1 MAHFGGP
8 STLSIHNQEKHYS
21 VFRIMSIFPFKEENF
36 EFVTLQ
42 TNPHQTFSS
51 GSNGNVSGSVYVFPR
66 RSETEK
72 DNSRI
77 QSFVDSSF
85 SEDENEA
92 VLNVALEK
100 IFSGNTNV
108 GAELSSYMDFVHQ
121 TAINNKKFTTQSI
134 NRFTPSYS
142 YTKYT
147 NRKSNFLN
155 VLYPTYRPVY
165 TNCSYGFSNYSTIN
179 FYTASTVPSDS
190 VMLYPN
196 VGYNTHNQKN
206 FGGVYIPNNGFS
218 FDFWINCRYTTDS
231 DSSEFKAGT
240 LLHMSSSYCVSVL
253 SGSSKDVF
261 GKPDK
266 FKLMLQLSGS
276 ANITPSTANTSS
288 VFVFQSNDNCLSKNN
303 WHHVTIR
310 WGTSNVNNG
319 TGSFFVDNINQ
330 GDFVVS
336 ASTII
341 PLTSSYSNPSVLCVG
356 NYYEGTNQGANIQ
369 SRFFSQNTSIREGL
383 IELDSDTVDGPTDY
397 FFNHPLNA
405 EVHEVKIYNKFLNDD
420 EIESLNSDGPTN
432 LENIIFYLPP
442 YYVHQ
447 GPNRQNYN
455 GSGGKL
461 ISPFYTANG
470 IQTFPF
476 STEFSFAL
484 GGHLINLENFV
495 MDVANDL
502 RPRLLNLTG
511 SVIDTPTDYQDP
523 TSFIYQNGQFIK
535 RNTTVLPN
543 DNGLFYPNYKLFVTK
558 SYDSEYYV
566 NDLGNKDYSFV
577 SLRNMLDENRLKPGI
592 LDTSGTIFQ
601 GFVGAYPETTSGRLA
616 RPSDTLSIYQ
626 RTRDNTSNNVSIF
639 NISDLY
645 YGTSV
650 KPNSLYIEDSSI
662 TGTSGKISLSVRDNG
677 RGTVYRSDANTPHA
691 KWATVGTSFYNEGAV
706 VITAPTMYPFGKD
719 QFYVELDGTQN
730 VHIQKLI
737 ANALPGTLL
746 SSSNPSYDSS
756 IIASDYANDQD
767 SKFVYISDVYFHD
780 NNLNVVAKASLAQP
794 IIKRTNDKISFRVKL
809 SY

>member
-1 MAHFGGP
+1 
-8 STLSIHNQEKHYS
+8 
-21 VFRIMSIFPFKEENF
+21 MSIFPFREDNF

-42 TNPHQTFSS
+42 TNPHRTFSS
-51 GSNGNVSGSVYVFPR
+51 GSNGVVSGSIYVFPR
-66 RSETEK
+66 RSDVEK
-72 DNSRI
+72 DNSRT
-77 QSFVDSSF
+77 QSFVDNSF
-85 SEDENEA
+85 IEDENES
-92 VLNVALEK
+92 VLSVALER
-100 IFSGNTNV
+100 IYSGSTNV
-108 GAELSSYMDFVHQ
+108 KGEISSYMDFVHE
-121 TAINNKKFTTQSI
+121 TAINQKKYTTQSI
-134 NRFTPSYS
+134 NRFIPSYS

-155 VLYPTYRPVY
+155 ILYPTYRPIY
-165 TNCSYGFSNYSTIN
+165 TNCSYGFSNYNTVN

-190 VMLYPN
+190 VFLYPN
-196 VGYNTHNQKN
+196 VGYNTHNQSN

-218 FDFWINCRYTTDS
+218 FDFWINCRYTSDS

-266 FKLMLQLSGS
+266 FKLILQLSSSADILPSQASTGS
-276 ANITPSTANTSS
+276 SY
-288 VFVFQSNDNCLSKNN
+288 VFQSNDNCLMKNN

-319 TGSFFVDNINQ
+319 TGSFFVDNIQQ
-330 GDFVVS
+330 GSFVIS

-341 PLTSSYSNPSVLCVG
+341 PLTASLLNPSVLCVG
-356 NYYEGTNQGANIQ
+356 NYYEGTNSGNNTQA
-369 SRFFSQNTSIREGL
+369 RFFGQNTSLREGL
-383 IELDSDTVDGPTDY
+383 VELDSDTVDNPDN
-397 FFNHPLNA
+397 FKFNHPLNA
-405 EVHEVKIYNKFLNDD
+405 EVHELKIYNKFLNDS
-420 EIESLNSDGPTN
+420 EITSLNTQGPTN

-455 GSGGKL
+455 GAGGKL

-470 IQTFPF
+470 PQTFPF

-484 GGHLINLENFV
+484 GGHLINLENYV

-502 RPRLLNLTG
+502 NPRLMGLTG
-511 SVIDTPTDYQDP
+511 SAITVPTDYQDP
-523 TSFIYQNGQFIK
+523 TTLIYQNNQFIK
-535 RNTTVLPN
+535 RNTTILPN
-543 DNGLFYPNYKLFVTK
+543 DNGLFYPNYNLFVTK
-558 SYDSEYYV
+558 SYDASYYV
-566 NDLGNKDYSFV
+566 NDLGNTDYSFV
-577 SLRNMLDENRLKPGI
+577 SLRNMLDEDRLKPGI

-601 GFVGAYPETTSGRLA
+601 GFVGAYPDTTSGRLA

-626 RTRDNTSNNVSIF
+626 RTRDNTSNNISIF

-645 YGTSV
+645 YGMTI
-650 KPNSLYIEDSSI
+650 KPTTLFLQDSSI
-662 TGTSGKISLSVRDNG
+662 TGTAGKISLSVRDNG
-677 RGTVYRSDANTPHA
+677 KGTIYRADAVTPHA
-691 KWATVGTSFYNEGAV
+691 KWATVGTSFYNEGVA
-706 VITAPTMYPFGKD
+706 VITAPTMFPFGKD
-719 QFYVELDGTQN
+719 QFSVELDGVQN

-737 ANALPGTLL
+737 ANAMPGTLL
-746 SSSNPSYDSS
+746 SSSNPSYNSS

-767 SKFVYISDVYFHD
+767 SHFVYISDVYFHD

-794 IIKRTNDKISFRVKL
+794 IVKRTNDKISFRVKL